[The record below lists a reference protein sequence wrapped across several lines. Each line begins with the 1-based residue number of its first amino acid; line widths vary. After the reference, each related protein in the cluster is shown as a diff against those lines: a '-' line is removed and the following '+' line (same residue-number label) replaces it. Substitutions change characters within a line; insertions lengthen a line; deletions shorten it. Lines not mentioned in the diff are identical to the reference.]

1 MSSSNLSPIV
11 AVRVTP
17 IAFRDPPLLNVA
29 GVHEPWALRSII
41 EVQTRDGRV
50 GLGESYG
57 DLKTLADL
65 NKVAPLLVGLDPF
78 ELNAL
83 TRVVYANV
91 GNNPDAGAQFPPEG
105 DKARASA
112 KFWVW
117 WRRNLQRAK
126 QERGSRKSPACRNNS
141 GESQERRNSMRC
153 AAVWASRHSRIFW
166 MLDRLCRA
174 TKITESRMGSVSVL
188 MRCVGY

>member
-1 MSSSNLSPIV
+1 MERRDLVSSSNLSPIV

-91 GNNPDAGAQFPPEG
+91 GNNPDTGAQFPPEG

-112 KFWVW
+112 LGAFEVAFLDLQARILECRCTSCLVARYARRCPTAPTCSTSSPSTRTSTATRRTTGARCSRPSRW
-117 WRRNLQRAK
+117 WARR
-126 QERGSRKSPACRNNS
+126 
-141 GESQERRNSMRC
+141 
-153 AAVWASRHSRIFW
+153 AA
-166 MLDRLCRA
+166 
-174 TKITESRMGSVSVL
+174 
-188 MRCVGY
+188 